1 MKLIIATPASPH
13 PCFFTK
19 DLTDPEAQKYL
30 GDLQMKYGTPYR
42 LLRMDLEKVFRQL
55 HQLGATVPS
64 IDQAQTV
71 PLHTLNSGFGWFR
84 GLTTLPP
91 PSRTIAMPLG
101 SSSNV

>member
-1 MKLIIATPASPH
+1 MKLIIATPTSPH

-55 HQLGATVPS
+55 HQLGVTVPS
-64 IDQAQTV
+64 IDQAQTAEPCPTSQSSTPAAS
-71 PLHTLNSGFGWFR
+71 PLPTHG
-84 GLTTLPP
+84 
-91 PSRTIAMPLG
+91 A
-101 SSSNV
+101 